1 MKRVA
6 LALFGLVAAC
16 GGELVLSDEPGD
28 GAVEAAPS
36 PYAAECVGAASPPT
50 SLKCTGLYTDVA
62 TKELAP
68 GVKEYAPA
76 VPLWADTAEK
86 SRWIYLP
93 PGTKI
98 DATDPNEW
106 TFPVGTKVWKQF
118 SRDGKVVET
127 RFFNKLQINYW
138 VDATYAWNA
147 DLTEATQSAGGDLP
161 WPDGGTYHIPT
172 PDECL
177 QCHKG
182 RSDRILGFEQVS
194 LGLAGADGL
203 TLAELVKEDLITP
216 VPSRTS
222 LVVGDDGTGV
232 AAAPLKW
239 LHINCGTTCHNDNSN
254 STAFGASMRLRL
266 DPTLLDGRSS
276 VDFPSRLTTLGIK
289 ATTPTWSGKPRIV
302 PGDPTHS
309 LLVELITNRGTNNPV
324 ANQMPPIATL
334 LVDENDSKMIADWI
348 SKMPAIPSDS
358 GIDGTSTVSAPD
370 ATVAVDAG
378 NDATIGP
385 DAVAEADDAGDASG
399 VTDSGA
405 DGAAADGAAGDGAGA
420 SADAGLD
427 SGSVTPAAEN

>member
-1 MKRVA
+1 MKRIA

-16 GGELVLSDEPGD
+16 GGELVSSDEPGD
-28 GAVEAAPS
+28 GAAQAGPS

-50 SLKCTGLYTDVA
+50 ALKCTGLYTNVA

-68 GVKEYAPA
+68 GVREYAPA
-76 VPLWADTAEK
+76 VPLWADFAEK

-106 TFPVGTKVWKQF
+106 TFPLGTKVWKQF

-127 RFFNKLQINYW
+127 RFFQKIQNKFW

-147 DLTEATQSAGGDLP
+147 ALTEATQSAGGDLP
-161 WPDGGTYHIPT
+161 WGADGGTYHIPT

-194 LGLAGADGL
+194 LGLSGADGL

-216 VPSRTS
+216 VPSRTN
-222 LVVGDDGTGV
+222 LLVGDDGTGE

-266 DPTLLDGRSS
+266 DPALLDGRSS

-309 LLVELITNRGTNNPV
+309 LLIELITNRGTDNPV

-334 LVDENDSKMIADWI
+334 LVDPTDTKMIADWI
-348 SKMPAIPSDS
+348 SQMPVLPSDA
-358 GIDGTSTVSAPD
+358 GIDASRVVSGPD
-370 ATVAVDAG
+370 ATVAEDAG
-378 NDATIGP
+378 VDATIAP
-385 DAVAEADDAGDASG
+385 DADAETADDAGDAG
-399 VTDSGA
+399 T
-405 DGAAADGAAGDGAGA
+405 DGAPVDAAAGDDAGA
-420 SADAGLD
+420 LGDAGLD
-427 SGSVTPAAEN
+427 SGSVTPAVEN